1 MSALAQP
8 FDLTDGVTVLRLV
21 CGLFFIPH
29 TIAKFT
35 EPATLNSFKVAGFNP
50 PATWM
55 YFAAA
60 VEIVLATGLVFAIYT
75 PYVAAIAAIH
85 MLIAAV
91 TIYKISRKWIWL
103 VGGMEYCVFWML
115 CCVALALLTWPK

>member
-8 FDLTDGVTVLRLV
+8 FDLPEGVTVLRLV

-35 EPATLNSFKVAGFNP
+35 VPEALNSFKAAGFNP
-50 PATWM
+50 PAAWM
-55 YFAAA
+55 YLAAA
-60 VEIVLATGLVFAIYT
+60 IEIVLAIGLVFAIYT
-75 PYVAAIAAIH
+75 PYVAAVAAIH
-85 MLIAAV
+85 MLVAAV